1 MKKKG
6 KDDLDLRLQL
16 LFCLTIVLIIAN
28 GSKRLEVYLN
38 DFAVTDNMKT
48 IELDVDE
55 ANRFGHI
62 RTLKA
67 KQEEDSLYITFY
79 STYVDNALNAN
90 KMFSINVESDCD
102 KIYFYRRG
110 KEKWE
115 LVLQKDNTGAW
126 ERVE

>member
-1 MKKKG
+1 M
-6 KDDLDLRLQL
+6 
-16 LFCLTIVLIIAN
+16 
-28 GSKRLEVYLN
+28 N

-102 KIYFYRRG
+102 KILFLSKG
-110 KEKWE
+110 KGKMGIGFA
-115 LVLQKDNTGAW
+115 K
-126 ERVE
+126 R